1 MEFKHRLKELRKEY
15 NMKQKELG
23 AAIGMGATAIA
34 NYESGKNKP
43 AICVL
48 HAMADIFHVSMD
60 YLIGYSDIRYPYLS
74 DVSKEDENLFGM
86 YTNLSQ
92 KNKDHLRSY
101 TGFVNHLSDLQEKQ
115 KEMVQTIPLE
125 TIAKE
130 PVAFRDRLREL
141 RCEQNMSQASL
152 AAEIGYN
159 PATIAGYETGRTQPA
174 IEVLRIFAE
183 VLHVSVDYLTGRSNI
198 RNPYMNEQ
206 ITAEDKIFLNTYLQ
220 LPEQNKIHLRAYT
233 GYLSFLELVPQE

>member
-101 TGFVNHLSDLQEKQ
+101 TGSVNHLSDLQEKQ
-115 KEMVQTIPLE
+115 KEMVQTIPL
-125 TIAKE
+125 T
-130 PVAFRDRLREL
+130 
-141 RCEQNMSQASL
+141 
-152 AAEIGYN
+152 
-159 PATIAGYETGRTQPA
+159 T
-174 IEVLRIFAE
+174 VLLF
-183 VLHVSVDYLTGRSNI
+183 
-198 RNPYMNEQ
+198 
-206 ITAEDKIFLNTYLQ
+206 
-220 LPEQNKIHLRAYT
+220 
-233 GYLSFLELVPQE
+233 

>member
-1 MEFKHRLKELRKEY
+1 
-15 NMKQKELG
+15 
-23 AAIGMGATAIA
+23 
-34 NYESGKNKP
+34 
-43 AICVL
+43 
-48 HAMADIFHVSMD
+48 
-60 YLIGYSDIRYPYLS
+60 
-74 DVSKEDENLFGM
+74 
-86 YTNLSQ
+86 
-92 KNKDHLRSY
+92 
-101 TGFVNHLSDLQEKQ
+101 
-115 KEMVQTIPLE
+115 
-125 TIAKE
+125 
-130 PVAFRDRLREL
+130 
-141 RCEQNMSQASL
+141 MSQASL

>member
-60 YLIGYSDIRYPYLS
+60 YLIGYSDIIS

-115 KEMVQTIPLE
+115 KEMVQTIPL
-125 TIAKE
+125 
-130 PVAFRDRLREL
+130 
-141 RCEQNMSQASL
+141 
-152 AAEIGYN
+152 
-159 PATIAGYETGRTQPA
+159 
-174 IEVLRIFAE
+174 
-183 VLHVSVDYLTGRSNI
+183 H
-198 RNPYMNEQ
+198 
-206 ITAEDKIFLNTYLQ
+206 
-220 LPEQNKIHLRAYT
+220 
-233 GYLSFLELVPQE
+233 